1 MKTLKTLLLAIAI
14 LFAGI
19 SASYAQFMTP
29 ESGASFSLKL
39 FGAMPMGDF
48 GNNST
53 LYTLAPSILNPT
65 SAGNVDMG
73 AGLGFKVEYQ
83 FNFGLGIFIGA
94 DAMWNQLN
102 QEARTKYDALKKT
115 KPNYINFPI
124 MIGVDYQCYFG
135 HVFGLYAE
143 GALGAN
149 LMYVTPEGWSDNLT
163 EFRLS
168 TAFAWEAGGGI
179 LIGKHL
185 SLGVHYYALGDHKI
199 EIKDAPA
206 ILSTAT
212 SRMQKVDV
220 LTFRLGLMF

>member
-1 MKTLKTLLLAIAI
+1 MKTFKTLILAAAL

-19 SASYAQFMTP
+19 SASYAQFLTP

-39 FGAMPMGDF
+39 LGAMPSGDF

-53 LYTLAPSILNPT
+53 LIAPTLINSS
-65 SAGNVDMG
+65 SAGNAEMG
-73 AGLGFKVEYQ
+73 AGIGFKVEYQ
-83 FNFGLGIFIGA
+83 FKFGLGVFIGA

-102 QEARTKYDALKKT
+102 QDARTKYDAIKKT
-115 KPNYINFPI
+115 KPNFINFPI
-124 MIGVDYQCYFG
+124 MVGVDYQCYFG

-149 LMYVTPEGWSDNLT
+149 LLYVTPEGWSDNMT

-179 LIGKHL
+179 LLGKHV
-185 SLGVHYYALGDHKI
+185 SLGVHYYMLGQHKL
-199 EIKDAPA
+199 EMKDAPA
-206 ILSTAT
+206 LLSAAYTKLQNVNILS
-212 SRMQKVDV
+212 
-220 LTFRLGLMF
+220 FRLGLMF